1 MSAERM
7 KTTVNAYFA
16 AIRELNVD
24 AWLRTFATDAV
35 SHDPVGGMPLE
46 GHAALRGFFEAV
58 AGGFRSIDIRGDQ
71 IFVAGQSAAVKW
83 TLHGVGKNGKK
94 ATAEGIDVF
103 EFNEHGKIQRLFG
116 YWDPAA
122 MMAQLAG

>member
-1 MSAERM
+1 MSAERV

-24 AWLRTFATDAV
+24 AWLRTFAPDAV
-35 SHDPVGGMPLE
+35 SHDPVGGTPLV
-46 GHAALRGFFEAV
+46 GHPALRAFFEAV

-83 TLHGVGKNGKK
+83 TLHGVGKNGKH
-94 ATAEGIDVF
+94 AAAEGIDVF
-103 EFNEHGKIQRLFG
+103 EFDDQGKIHRLFG